1 MVVFFQ
7 AMCSVKPQISSKL
20 PHYKPVSIPIVSTSS
35 STTSTKLPH
44 DFVSTSTSTQ
54 NVLLE
59 SLTSSKSRKPPT
71 QTSSLVSSKPPSYN
85 KPSKIKLAA
94 NFETK
99 KPTTNIGNDE
109 SRNKKPVGYVHR
121 RPDDPDQNPS
131 LLVTNGKPQT
141 ALIRTLH
148 STDVG
153 SGHGRSTSNPRRYK
167 DSSSQ
172 EYGIVFEEDEPSQRL
187 KQSVRGQRNNPPNA
201 RGFNGSRGR
210 NGSNYGLH
218 VTGSEISYGNSKKE
232 TGRGRGGTQGR
243 KTMKSETPYSSRSDY
258 RDSTSIRP
266 NTDEKRRLPKPY
278 SNSHV
283 TKSS

>member
-7 AMCSVKPQISSKL
+7 AMCSVKPQISSML
-20 PHYKPVSIPIVSTSS
+20 PHYKPVSMPIVSTSS
-35 STTSTKLPH
+35 STTSTELPH
-44 DFVSTSTSTQ
+44 DFVSTSTSTR

-121 RPDDPDQNPS
+121 RPDDPDQNSS
-131 LLVTNGKPQT
+131 LPVTNGKPRT
-141 ALIRTLH
+141 ALIRTLY
-148 STDVG
+148 STDVV
-153 SGHGRSTSNPRRYK
+153 SGHGKSTYNPRRYK

-232 TGRGRGGTQGR
+232 TGRGRGTQGR

-258 RDSTSIRP
+258 KDSTSIRP